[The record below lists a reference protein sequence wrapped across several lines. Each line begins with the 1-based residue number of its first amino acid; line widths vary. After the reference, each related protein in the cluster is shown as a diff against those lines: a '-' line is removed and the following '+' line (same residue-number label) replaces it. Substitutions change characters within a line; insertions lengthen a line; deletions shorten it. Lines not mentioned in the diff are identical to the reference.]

1 MYVEVKILEINK
13 EMIKGY
19 IESIILS
26 LLIDEDLYGYDIAKK
41 IRNVSEETFEIKEGT
56 MYVVLKRLENNGFVE
71 SYWDDSI
78 SGGGRRR
85 YHHVTAE
92 GKRYL
97 ERTKEEWQFFKTI
110 VDKFLGEGK

>member
-1 MYVEVKILEINK
+1 LEINK

-26 LLIDEDLYGYDIAKK
+26 LLKDKDLYGYDISKK
-41 IRNVSEETFEIKEGT
+41 IRELSNETFGIKEGT

-71 SYWDDSI
+71 AYWDDSV

-85 YHHVTAE
+85 YHHITDK
-92 GKRYL
+92 GKKYL
-97 ERTKEEWQFFKTI
+97 EKTKREWQFFKGI
-110 VDKFLGEGK
+110 IDKFMGGIKNG

>member
-1 MYVEVKILEINK
+1 MYLEVKNLEINK

-26 LLIDEDLYGYDIAKK
+26 LLLDEDLYGYDISKK
-41 IRNVSEETFEIKEGT
+41 IRSSSEETFEIKEGT
-56 MYVVLKRLENNGFVE
+56 MYVVLKRLENGGLIE
-71 SYWDDSI
+71 SYWDDSV

-85 YHHVTAE
+85 YHHITDE

-97 ERTKEEWQFFKTI
+97 EKTKGEWQFFKTI
-110 VDKFLGEGK
+110 VDRFLGEGK

>member
-1 MYVEVKILEINK
+1 MEINK
-13 EMIKGY
+13 EMLKGY

-26 LLIDEDLYGYDIAKK
+26 LLENEDLYGYDIAKK
-41 IRNVSEETFEIKEGT
+41 IRNVSEEMFEIKEGT
-56 MYVVLKRLENNGFVE
+56 MYVVLKRLENNKLVE

-85 YHHVTAE
+85 YHHITDE

-97 ERTKEEWQFFKTI
+97 EKSREEWSFFKGI
-110 VDKFLGEGK
+110 VDNFLGVIKNE

>member
-1 MYVEVKILEINK
+1 MEINK

-26 LLIDEDLYGYDIAKK
+26 LLENEDLYGYDIAKK
-41 IRNVSEETFEIKEGT
+41 IRNLSEEMFEIKEGT
-56 MYVVLKRLENNGFVE
+56 MYVVLKRLENNELVE

-85 YHHVTAE
+85 YHHITDE
-92 GKRYL
+92 GKKYL
-97 ERTKEEWQFFKTI
+97 EKSRKEWNFFKGI
-110 VDKFLGEGK
+110 VDNFLGVIKNE